1 MSEPFRVIV
10 IEDDPDVALFSKTV
24 LEKRDLCVVMT
35 IADPRQ
41 VGAAVLDFEP
51 DLVITDIELPG
62 ASGLEL
68 IGVIRELRP
77 GIPVIVMTA
86 HASLDYA
93 VTALRSQ
100 ADEFLTKPV
109 TSADLVG
116 HVTRLASQS
125 RDAAASAPQ
134 KQTVLA
140 IGAHPDDVEVGV
152 GGILAAHTAAGDSV
166 TILTLSR
173 GMRDSGIQGAWS
185 ESSAAAAVI
194 GAEVVLEDIPGHA
207 LATSPQITEIIRKVV
222 GDLKPTIVYTH
233 SKNDDNQDHRAVHDA
248 TLVNSSSAR
257 TVACYQGT
265 AATVEFR
272 PNRFVTIDGFT
283 DQKLAMLDCFA
294 RDTDDR
300 PDYLEPDFAL
310 ATARSWSRYGQ
321 GAYCEPLEIVRDSAD
336 VARAG

>member
-24 LEKRDLCVVMT
+24 LEKRDLCEVLT
-35 IADPRQ
+35 IADPRI
-41 VGAAVLDFEP
+41 VGESVLDFEP
-51 DLVITDIELPG
+51 DMVITDIELPG

-77 GIPVIVMTA
+77 GIPIIVMTA

-100 ADEFLTKPV
+100 ADEFLTKPIA
-109 TSADLVG
+109 SADLIA
-116 HVTRLASQS
+116 HVTRLSTQA
-125 RDAAASAPQ
+125 REAAATAPQ
-134 KQTVLA
+134 RQVVLA

-152 GGILAAHTAAGDSV
+152 GGILAAHAAAGDSV
-166 TILTLSR
+166 TILTLSG
-173 GMRDSGIQGAWS
+173 GMRDTGIQGAFG
-185 ESSAAAAVI
+185 ESSRAAALINAQVI
-194 GAEVVLEDIPGHA
+194 FEDIQAQAMTASGHVA
-207 LATSPQITEIIRKVV
+207 ETIRKVV
-222 GDLKPTIVYTH
+222 AELSPTIVYTH

-248 TLVNSSSAR
+248 TLMSTTGVR
-257 TVACYQGT
+257 TIACYQGT

-283 DQKLAMLDCFA
+283 DIKLEMLECFGVG
-294 RDTDDR
+294 TER
-300 PDYLEPDFAL
+300 PDYLQADFAL

-321 GAYCEPLEIVRDSAD
+321 GSYCEPLEIIRDSAN
-336 VARAG
+336 VARAS

>member
-24 LEKRDLCVVMT
+24 LEKRDLCIVMT
-35 IADPRQ
+35 IADPRL

-51 DLVITDIELPG
+51 EVVVTDIELPG

-109 TSADLVG
+109 TSADLVS
-116 HVTRLASQS
+116 HVTRLATQARES
-125 RDAAASAPQ
+125 AATAPQ
-134 KQTVLA
+134 KQVVLA

-152 GGILAAHTAAGDSV
+152 GGILAAHAAAGDSV

-173 GMRDSGIQGAWS
+173 GMRDSGIHGAWS
-185 ESSAAAAVI
+185 ESSEAAAVI
-194 GAEVVLEDIPGHA
+194 GAQVVLEDIPGHA
-207 LATSPQITEIIRKVV
+207 LATSPQITEIIRKVL
-222 GDLKPTIVYTH
+222 GDLKPTIVYTQ

-248 TLVNSSSAR
+248 TLVSSSTVR
-257 TVACYQGT
+257 TVACFQGT

-283 DQKLAMLDCFA
+283 DQKLEMLACFA
-294 RDTDDR
+294 RDDADR
-300 PDYLEPDFAL
+300 PDYLAPDFAL

-321 GAYCEPLEIVRDSAD
+321 GSYCEPLEVVRESSD
-336 VARAG
+336 VARTA

>member
-1 MSEPFRVIV
+1 MSEPFKVIV

-24 LEKRDLCVVMT
+24 LEKRDLCEVLT
-35 IADPRQ
+35 IADPRI
-41 VGAAVLDFEP
+41 VGSTVIDFAP

-77 GIPVIVMTA
+77 GIPIIVMTA

-109 TSADLVG
+109 ASADLIG
-116 HVTRLASQS
+116 HVTRLATQA
-125 RDAAASAPQ
+125 REAAANAPQ
-134 KQTVLA
+134 KQVVLA

-152 GGILAAHTAAGDSV
+152 GGILAAHTSAGDSV
-166 TILTLSR
+166 TILTLSG
-173 GMRDSGIQGAWS
+173 GMRDTGIQGAFG
-185 ESSAAAAVI
+185 ESSKAASII
-194 GAEVVLEDIPGHA
+194 GAQVIFEDIAAQGM
-207 LATSPQITEIIRKVV
+207 SSSGQVSDVIRKVI
-222 GDLKPTIVYTH
+222 GELSPTIIYSH

-248 TLVNSSSAR
+248 TLLNSATVR

-283 DQKLAMLDCFA
+283 DTKLEMLECFGVG
-294 RDTDDR
+294 TDR
-300 PDYLEPDFAL
+300 PDYLDADFAL

-321 GAYCEPLEIVRDSAD
+321 GSYCEPLEIIRDSAS
-336 VARAG
+336 VAKPS